1 MSLKPAAY
9 FYAIQEIQTTVTAW
23 GTGNIPRYRS
33 ENLTARSAVI
43 FIYLSNFRVMSKN
56 LGKVLDY
63 QRKQNSAVEKV
74 IDFLSNYEST
84 GMLYETLAN
93 AQVQILSLLRL
104 CDKYVQDGQKWGE
117 IICPNNIEDMLLDVN
132 EVYKLLKPFEEL
144 ARENGGGDVL

>member
-1 MSLKPAAY
+1 
-9 FYAIQEIQTTVTAW
+9 
-23 GTGNIPRYRS
+23 
-33 ENLTARSAVI
+33 
-43 FIYLSNFRVMSKN
+43 MSKN

-74 IDFLSNYEST
+74 IDFLSNNEST

-104 CDKYVQDGQKWGE
+104 CDKYIQDGQKWGE
-117 IICPNNIEDMLLDVN
+117 IICPNNIEDFLLDVN
-132 EVYKLLKPFEEL
+132 DVYKLLKPFEEL